1 MLYNEFLE
9 GTGAIDTPAN
19 YAEYKRVEEIYMAAD
34 SMTKTDAYRM
44 AVVVTEKDY
53 KKQQKAEIAWVK
65 QNIIP
70 AAAFV
75 RGMSDKASG
84 FRDSKYWLS
93 DLAWSATSTAVP
105 FACIASGATIRRS
118 TSARL
123 AEPSSN
129 PPRSRAT
136 ELDGRGR
143 PARSWKNCSATSPE
157 RRTTWRL

>member
-34 SMTKTDAYRM
+34 SMTKADAYRM

-75 RGMSDKASG
+75 RGMSDKVSG
-84 FRDSKYWLS
+84 FRDSKYWTS
-93 DLAWSATSTAVP
+93 DLGNFFELRLERDINCGSVRLYSFWCNNKKIDVSSTGRTLVESAEIQSYRAGWQGKTREELEEL
-105 FACIASGATIRRS
+105 FGYIA
-118 TSARL
+118 
-123 AEPSSN
+123 
-129 PPRSRAT
+129 
-136 ELDGRGR
+136 
-143 PARSWKNCSATSPE
+143 
-157 RRTTWRL
+157 

>member
-34 SMTKTDAYRM
+34 SMTKADAYRM

-75 RGMSDKASG
+75 RGMSEKACW
-84 FRDSKYWLS
+84 FRDSKYWCS
-93 DLAWSATSTAVP
+93 DLGNFFELRLERDINCGSVRLYSFWCNDKKIDVSSTGRTYVESAEIQSY
-105 FACIASGATIRRS
+105 R
-118 TSARL
+118 ARWHDKTR
-123 AEPSSN
+123 E
-129 PPRSRAT
+129 
-136 ELDGRGR
+136 ELEELFGYID
-143 PARSWKNCSATSPE
+143 
-157 RRTTWRL
+157 